1 MPVAVRW
8 GPGPRTAVTFTRKP
22 RTGSRFFMFKHL
34 SISGKLWTAV
44 AALIIAM
51 LGIVAL
57 AAWRSVS
64 QQQAADAALQV
75 SDDKL
80 RSATAWASKSTT
92 TVTRVIAG
100 NLSSDPVVADTYAKT
115 NAETIAEIN
124 RLHKHIESLPLT
136 DEDRQQMAKI
146 SELRG
151 QVLVLHKSL
160 QGMKAAGQHDE
171 VRSKV
176 IGEFAPLAQTYS
188 DALHGF
194 ISLQERSATEI
205 RGEIAQA
212 RRNITAT
219 AAVMVLGVLVCTAIG
234 AHFLIRAI
242 QAPLKAAVTVASQI
256 AQGDLSVRV
265 DTSRTDEFGEL
276 MQALN
281 GMVSSLGTLVHD
293 VRQSTDAIYT
303 ASTEIAS
310 GNHDLSTR
318 TEQTASSLQETASS
332 MEQLTSTVAQSAQAA
347 SQANQLA
354 TSASDAAQRG
364 GQVVH
369 QVVATMEE
377 IATASRKINDIIGV
391 IDGIAFQTNILAL
404 NAAVEAARAGEQGRG
419 FAVVASEVRSLAQR
433 SANAAREIK
442 GLIAASGERVDSG
455 AQLVGEA
462 GQAMTE
468 IVNAIQRVTDM
479 MGDISASTSEQSDG
493 IHQVSL
499 AVSHLDQMTQQNAA
513 LVEQSAAA
521 SQSMRDQAQR
531 LSGAVNVFR
540 TA

>member
-1 MPVAVRW
+1 
-8 GPGPRTAVTFTRKP
+8 
-22 RTGSRFFMFKHL
+22 MFKHL

-51 LGIVAL
+51 MGIVAL

-64 QQQAADAALQV
+64 QQQAADAALKV

-80 RSATAWASKSTT
+80 HSATVWATKSSI
-92 TVTRVIAG
+92 TVARVVAG
-100 NLSSDPVVADTYAKT
+100 NLSSDPIVAQTYAKT
-115 NAETIAEIN
+115 NADMIADIN
-124 RLHKHIESLPLT
+124 RLQKHIEGLSLT
-136 DEDRQQMAKI
+136 DKDRAQMAKI
-146 SELRG
+146 TELRA
-151 QVLVLHKSL
+151 QVLAMHKGL
-160 QGMKAAGQHDE
+160 VGMKAAGQHDE

-176 IGEFAPLAQTYS
+176 IGEFAPLAQSYA
-188 DALHGF
+188 DELQGF
-194 ISLQERSATEI
+194 IGLQEAQSAEI
-205 RGEIAQA
+205 RGEIATA
-212 RRNITAT
+212 RRSITAT
-219 AAVMVLGVLVCTAIG
+219 AGIMVMGVLLLTAIG
-234 AHFLIRAI
+234 ARFLIRSI
-242 QAPLKAAVTVASQI
+242 QAPLKEAVRVASHI

-303 ASTEIAS
+303 ASTEIAT

>member
-1 MPVAVRW
+1 
-8 GPGPRTAVTFTRKP
+8 
-22 RTGSRFFMFKHL
+22 MFKHL

-100 NLSSDPVVADTYAKT
+100 NLSSDPVVAETYAKT

-124 RLHKHIESLPLT
+124 RLHKHIDSLPLT
-136 DEDRQQMAKI
+136 DEDRRQMAKI

-151 QVLVLHKSL
+151 QVLALHKSL

-194 ISLQERSATEI
+194 ISLQERNATEI

-219 AAVMVLGVLVCTAIG
+219 AAVMVMGVLLLTAIG
-234 AHFLIRAI
+234 ARFLIRSI
-242 QAPLKAAVTVASQI
+242 QAPLKEAVRVASHI

-303 ASTEIAS
+303 ASTEIAT

-332 MEQLTSTVAQSAQAA
+332 MEQLTSTVTQSAQAA

-462 GQAMTE
+462 GQAMNE
-468 IVNAIQRVTDM
+468 IVTAIQRVTDM

-540 TA
+540 TT